1 MCAPAIVPILGAIGG
16 VATAAQQLG
25 VFGRRNQPT
34 APTFKPTAQPQIKGA
49 GPAAQ
54 GAGDDE
60 KTKKVDESI
69 KIQQNAKQKRDKQTT
84 KKGLAGLG
92 AEAAV
97 NTGISPTTSPSGT
110 PNIGT

>member
-1 MCAPAIVPILGAIGG
+1 MCAPAVIPILGAIGG

-25 VFGRRNQPT
+25 LIGRRNQQT
-34 APTFKPTAQPQIKGA
+34 APTFKPTAAPQIKSA

-84 KKGLAGLG
+84 KKGLGALG
-92 AEAAV
+92 AAAAV
-97 NTGISPTTSPSGT
+97 NTGVSETNPAGGVNTGT
-110 PNIGT
+110 

>member
-1 MCAPAIVPILGAIGG
+1 MCAPVIPLLGAIGG
-16 VATAAQQLG
+16 IATAASQLG
-25 VFGRRNQPT
+25 LIGRRNQQS
-34 APTFKPTAQPQIKGA
+34 APTFKPTAAPQIKGA

>member
-1 MCAPAIVPILGAIGG
+1 MCAPVIPLLGAIGG
-16 VATAAQQLG
+16 IATAASQLG
-25 VFGRRNQPT
+25 LIGRRNQQ
-34 APTFKPTAQPQIKGA
+34 APTFKPTAAPQIKGA

-84 KKGLAGLG
+84 KKGLGALG

-97 NTGISPTTSPSGT
+97 NTGVSPTAPPSGVNT
-110 PNIGT
+110 GT